1 MRPAEPAAYE
11 GPALH
16 DLLPAPADGPAAELA
31 ASLSS
36 TQASIAPKF
45 FYDPLGSAVF
55 AAICALPEYY
65 PTRTERAIL
74 QAHGEAI
81 ARAAGR
87 GCTLVDLG
95 AGDCRKAESLF
106 PLLAP
111 AQYVAVDVSGD
122 YLRESVGALAQR
134 HRGIDMVGVA
144 ADFSAGLELPSSVG
158 RRRLFFYPGSSIGN
172 FEPAAA
178 GTFLAGLRAAMDDD
192 GGLLLG
198 VDLVKPE
205 PVLQAA
211 YDDALG
217 LTAAFNRNALLA
229 ANRLLG
235 ADFDPHGWDHVAL
248 WNAQAS
254 RIEMHLQARGAVR
267 VRWPGG
273 ERAFAAGE
281 RIHTENSYKYT
292 PDAIER
298 LLAAA
303 GLRCTHRWLDPQG
316 WFAVLLARPQK
327 RS

>member
-1 MRPAEPAAYE
+1 MPPAEPASFD
-11 GPALH
+11 GPSLL
-16 DLLPAPADGPAAELA
+16 DLRPPPADGPAAELA

-36 TQASIAPKF
+36 AQASIAPKF

-74 QAHGEAI
+74 QDHGDAI

-106 PLLAP
+106 GLLAP
-111 AQYVAVDVSGD
+111 SQYVAVDVSGD
-122 YLRESVGALAQR
+122 YLRDALQALAQR
-134 HRGIDMVGVA
+134 HRGIDMMGVA
-144 ADFSAGLELPSSVG
+144 ADFSAGLELPPAVG

-172 FEPAAA
+172 FEPSAA
-178 GTFLAGLRAAMDDD
+178 GAFLSGLRAAMDDE

-198 VDLVKPE
+198 VDLVKPAA
-205 PVLQAA
+205 VLQAA
-211 YDDALG
+211 YDDAVG

-229 ANRLLG
+229 ANRVLG
-235 ADFDPHGWDHVAL
+235 ANFDPRGWDHVAL

-254 RIEMHLQARGAVR
+254 RVEMHLEARRAVE

-273 ERAFAAGE
+273 SRAFAAGE

-292 PDAIER
+292 PDAIEG